1 MKLLKRLFKDVFPIA
16 VVAGVIVGIAGT
28 IFLSQLGTDNKL
40 LGAFLFSGGLLIV
53 CVHSLNLFTGKVGY
67 LVDNKPIFILD
78 LIVMILGN
86 VIGAL
91 IIVFVV
97 RMANIEIVINTAGS
111 VVAEKVSKEWHESLG
126 LAILCGIMMYIAVE
140 GYKRVPNDI
149 AKVFLVIFSA
159 MIFLMAGFEHS
170 LANIYYFMLSGT
182 FELKAFLY
190 VLIMLLG
197 NAIGAIG
204 FNLLEKAAKL
214 KR

>member
-1 MKLLKRLFKDVFPIA
+1 
-16 VVAGVIVGIAGT
+16 
-28 IFLSQLGTDNKL
+28 
-40 LGAFLFSGGLLIV
+40 
-53 CVHSLNLFTGKVGY
+53 
-67 LVDNKPIFILD
+67 
-78 LIVMILGN
+78 
-86 VIGAL
+86 
-91 IIVFVV
+91 
-97 RMANIEIVINTAGS
+97 
-111 VVAEKVSKEWHESLG
+111 LG

-190 VLIMLLG
+190 ALIMLLG